1 MLNQKLTSDRF
12 PLDLSPDFVSVTAN
26 MLKHRFTR
34 LMGIFFGVNPG
45 AGASQTGMPEDLTAL
60 EHFAYFCRHVGQ
72 NFVSN
77 RCLVRASALSYS
89 SLLALIPILAV
100 AISVTSSLLKS
111 DGEEQI
117 YNIINDCVEALVP
130 PATIPAHTLVTNT
143 NVPPAVTVTLAT
155 NGETITITNAVATDL
170 TNAPAGTNLVAA
182 TAAPEEEDGMVQAQK
197 EAARNIH
204 LYVQK
209 TQYST
214 LGLVGMLLLVWVAI
228 AMLANIEST
237 FNDIWGVTRG
247 RTWLWRIV
255 LYWATLTLGPLVL
268 AAAASLAGSS
278 HLGVARHLAG
288 QTPLVGELIFKLL
301 PLLLVWLAFMLIYLV
316 VPNTR
321 VRWSAAFTGAVV
333 AGTLWYV
340 NNLLGYLYVS
350 RVVTNSMIY
359 GSLGI
364 VPVFMLGLYASWA
377 LLLFGAQVA
386 CAFQNRLSFIQDR
399 FAENVNQ
406 RGREFIALRL
416 MTCLGL
422 RYQDARPPA
431 TVAELAAELGVS
443 PRLTQ
448 QIIQTL
454 LVPRLITEVAGGE
467 AAYCPARPLDAINAH
482 QVLQA
487 VRSISQP
494 EVFTRPEPVRD
505 EIYGEFARIEEAER
519 VAAAA
524 ISLRALVDRAQAR
537 LAAPVLTLT
546 LQAADANPVPEPRP
560 VAAIID
566 LPAEVEELLTPGG
579 KAPEKP
585 ARKIVVP
592 DEDRDFPL

>member
-1 MLNQKLTSDRF
+1 MF
-12 PLDLSPDFVSVTAN
+12 PGFASVTAH

-34 LMGIFFGVNPG
+34 LMGILFGVKPG
-45 AGASQTGMPEDLTAL
+45 AAAGQSGLPENLTAL
-60 EHFAYFCRHVGQ
+60 EHFAYFCRHITQ
-72 NFVSN
+72 NFVGN
-77 RCLVRASALSYS
+77 RCLVRASALSFS

-117 YNIINDCVEALVP
+117 YKIINDCVAALVP
-130 PATIPAHTLVTNT
+130 PAQIPAHHLTTNT
-143 NVPPAVTVTLAT
+143 NVPPVPVLVTD
-155 NGETITITNAVATDL
+155 TNAAGVVSTNALATDL
-170 TNAPAGTNLVAA
+170 GNLTNGPAETNVVAA
-182 TAAPEEEDGMVQAQK
+182 PVSPDEDEGMVQAQK
-197 EAARNIH
+197 QAARNIH

-228 AMLANIEST
+228 AMLANIESA

-247 RTWLWRIV
+247 RSWLWRIV

-268 AAAASLAGSS
+268 VGAASLVGSS
-278 HLGVARHLAG
+278 HLGLAR
-288 QTPLVGELIFKLL
+288 QLVGQMPFVGEMIFKLL
-301 PLLLVWLAFMLIYLV
+301 PLLLVWLAFLVIYIV

-321 VRWSAAFTGAVV
+321 VRWSAALVGAVV

-359 GSLGI
+359 GSLGM
-364 VPVFMLGLYASWA
+364 VPVFMLGLYVSWA

-386 CAFQNRLSFIQDR
+386 FAFQNRLCYIQDCH
-399 FAENVNQ
+399 AENVNQ

-422 RYQDARPPA
+422 RYQDGRPPA
-431 TVAELAAELGVS
+431 TVAELVTELSVS
-443 PRLTQ
+443 PRLIR

-454 LVPRLITEVAGGE
+454 LAAHLITEVAGPE
-467 AAYCPARPLDAINAH
+467 AAYCPARPLEAINAH

-487 VRSISQP
+487 VRCVSQP
-494 EVFTRPEPVRD
+494 EVFTCSEPVRD

-524 ISLRALVDRAQAR
+524 ISLRALVDRAHAR
-537 LAAPVLTLT
+537 LAAPALALTLPASEIT
-546 LQAADANPVPEPRP
+546 QPATEGRPVPGI
-560 VAAIID
+560 IID
-566 LPAEVEELLTPGG
+566 LPAEVEELLTPVAT
-579 KAPEKP
+579 APEKP

-592 DEDRDFPL
+592 DENRDFPL

>member
-1 MLNQKLTSDRF
+1 
-12 PLDLSPDFVSVTAN
+12 
-26 MLKHRFTR
+26 MLKHRLAR
-34 LMGIFFGVNPG
+34 LLGILFGVNPEAG
-45 AGASQTGMPEDLTAL
+45 AGQSGQPEELTAL

-117 YNIINDCVEALVP
+117 YKIINDCVAALVP
-130 PATIPAHTLVTNT
+130 PAQIPAPALVANT
-143 NVPPAVTVTLAT
+143 NRSPTVTVTLAT
-155 NGETITITNAVATDL
+155 NGETITVTNVVVTDL
-170 TNAPAGTNLVAA
+170 ANALSGTNMLAA
-182 TAAPEEEDGMVQAQK
+182 TVTPAEDDGMVQAQK

-214 LGLVGMLLLVWVAI
+214 LGLVGMLVLVWVAI
-228 AMLANIEST
+228 AMLANIESA

-247 RTWLWRIV
+247 RNWLWRIV

-268 AAAASLAGSS
+268 AAAASLAGGS
-278 HLGVARHLAG
+278 HLGLARHFIG
-288 QTPLVGELIFKLL
+288 QTPLVGDLIFKLL
-301 PLLLVWLAFMLIYLV
+301 PLLLVWLAFMLIYVV
-316 VPNTR
+316 VPNTP
-321 VRWSAAFTGAVV
+321 VRWSAAFVGAVV

-340 NNLLGYLYVS
+340 NNLLAFLYVS
-350 RVVTNSMIY
+350 QVVKNSMIY
-359 GSLGI
+359 GSLGM
-364 VPVFMLGLYASWA
+364 VPVFMLGLYVSWA

-422 RYQDARPPA
+422 RYQDARPPV
-431 TVAELAAELGVS
+431 TIAELAAELSVS
-443 PRLTQ
+443 PRLTR
-448 QIIQTL
+448 QIVQTL
-454 LVPRLITEVAGGE
+454 LPPRLVTEVAGAE
-467 AAYCPARPLDAINAH
+467 AAYCPARPLEAINAH

-487 VRSISQP
+487 VRSITQP
-494 EVFTRPEPVRD
+494 EIFPRPEPVRD

-524 ISLRALVDRAQAR
+524 ISLRALVARAQAR
-537 LAAPVLTLT
+537 LAAPVLTLA
-546 LQAADANPVPEPRP
+546 LPAAQATNPAPQAKPTP
-560 VAAIID
+560 VIID
-566 LPAEVEELLTPGG
+566 LPAEMEDLLTPAV
-579 KAPEKP
+579 KVPVQP
-585 ARKIVVP
+585 VRKIVVP

>member
-1 MLNQKLTSDRF
+1 M
-12 PLDLSPDFVSVTAN
+12 A
-26 MLKHRFTR
+26 KHRMAR
-34 LMGIFFGVNPG
+34 LMGILFGVNPG
-45 AGASQTGMPEDLTAL
+45 AGTSQSGLPEDLTAL
-60 EHFAYFCRHVGQ
+60 EHFAWFCRHVGQ
-72 NFVSN
+72 NFIRN

-117 YNIINDCVEALVP
+117 YQLINDCVEALVP
-130 PATIPAHTLVTNT
+130 PARIPAR
-143 NVPPAVTVTLAT
+143 VPPPPAAALAMGT
-155 NGETITITNAVATDL
+155 NGETMALSHAGAMEPP
-170 TNAPAGTNLVAA
+170 NAPAGTNLVAA
-182 TAAPEEEDGMVQAQK
+182 MLPPEADDGMVQAQK

-209 TQYST
+209 TQSST

-247 RTWLWRIV
+247 RRWLWRIV

-268 AAAASLAGSS
+268 AGAASLAGGS
-278 HLGVARHLAG
+278 HLGLARQLIG
-288 QTPLVGELIFKLL
+288 QTPLVGDLIFKLL
-301 PLLLVWLAFMLIYLV
+301 PLLLVWLAFMLIYMV

-321 VRWSAAFTGAVV
+321 VRWSAAFVGAVV
-333 AGTLWYV
+333 AGTLWYL
-340 NNLLGYLYVS
+340 NNLLAFLYVS
-350 RVVTNSMIY
+350 QVVKNSMIY
-359 GSLGI
+359 GSLGM
-364 VPVFMLGLYASWA
+364 VPVFMLGLYISWA

-386 CAFQNRLSFIQDR
+386 CAFQNRLAYLQDR

-422 RYQDARPPA
+422 RYQAARPPA
-431 TVAELAAELGVS
+431 TVDELAAELSVS
-443 PRLTQ
+443 PSLAR
-448 QIIQTL
+448 QIVQTL
-454 LVPRLITEVAGGE
+454 LAPRLITEVAGAE
-467 AAYCPARPLDAINAH
+467 AAYCPARPLEAINAH

-487 VRSISQP
+487 VRSISEP
-494 EVFTRPEPVRD
+494 EVFPRPEPVRD

-524 ISLRALVDRAQAR
+524 ISLRALVERAQAR
-537 LAAPVLTLT
+537 LAAPVAKLALPPAE
-546 LQAADANPVPEPRP
+546 AAAPAPAARP
-560 VAAIID
+560 APAAMPAAAIID
-566 LPAEVEELLTPGG
+566 LPAEVETLLTP
-579 KAPEKP
+579 AAKP
-585 ARKIVVP
+585 PGRPVRKIVVP
-592 DEDRDFPL
+592 EENRDFPL

>member
-1 MLNQKLTSDRF
+1 
-12 PLDLSPDFVSVTAN
+12 
-26 MLKHRFTR
+26 
-34 LMGIFFGVNPG
+34 MGIFFGVNPG
-45 AGASQTGMPEDLTAL
+45 GGASQSGLPEDLSGL

-72 NFVSN
+72 NFVRN

-117 YNIINDCVEALVP
+117 YKIINDCVEALVP
-130 PATIPAHTLVTNT
+130 PAQIPAHVLVVNT
-143 NVPPAVTVTLAT
+143 NSTPTVTVTVGT
-155 NGETITITNAVATDL
+155 NGETGTTTLNLSTEL
-170 TNAPAGTNLVAA
+170 TNAPAGTNVLAA
-182 TAAPEEEDGMVQAQK
+182 SMATEEDDGMVQAQK

-204 LYVQK
+204 RYVQK

-247 RTWLWRIV
+247 RTWMWRIV

-268 AAAASLAGSS
+268 VGAASLVGGA
-278 HLGVARHLAG
+278 HLGLARHLIS
-288 QTPLVGELIFKLL
+288 QTPLVGDLIFKLL
-301 PLLLVWLAFMLIYLV
+301 PLLLVWLAFILIYML

-321 VRWSAAFTGAVV
+321 VRWSAAFVGAVV

-359 GSLGI
+359 GSLGM
-364 VPVFMLGLYASWA
+364 VPVFMLGLYISWA

-386 CAFQNRLSFIQDR
+386 CAFQNRLSYIHDC

-422 RYQDARPPA
+422 RYEDARPPA
-431 TVAELAAELGVS
+431 TVAELAAELSVS

-448 QIIQTL
+448 QIVQTL
-454 LVPRLITEVAGGE
+454 LVPRLITEVAGAE
-467 AAYCPARPLDAINAH
+467 AAYCPARPLEAINAH

-487 VRSISQP
+487 VRSITQP
-494 EVFTRPEPVRD
+494 EIFTRPEPVRD

-524 ISLRALVDRAQAR
+524 ISLRALVERAQVR
-537 LAAPVLTLT
+537 LAAPILTLALPAT
-546 LQAADANPVPEPRP
+546 EATNPAPEAKSAGM
-560 VAAIID
+560 VID
-566 LPAEVEELLTPGG
+566 LPAEVEEFLTPT
-579 KAPEKP
+579 ASVPEKP
-585 ARKIVVP
+585 VRKIVVP
-592 DEDRDFPL
+592 EEDRDFPL

>member
-1 MLNQKLTSDRF
+1 
-12 PLDLSPDFVSVTAN
+12 
-26 MLKHRFTR
+26 MLKHRLAR
-34 LMGIFFGVNPG
+34 LTGIFFGVNPG
-45 AGASQTGMPEDLTAL
+45 AGASQSGLPEDLTGL

-72 NFVSN
+72 NFVRN

-117 YNIINDCVEALVP
+117 YQIINDCVEVLVP
-130 PATIPAHTLVTNT
+130 PATIPARVPAADTNMA
-143 NVPPAVTVTLAT
+143 PAVVVTETT
-155 NGETITITNAVATDL
+155 NGETLTLTNAVAMEV
-170 TNAPAGTNLVAA
+170 TNETAGSQGLAGTAVPEAA
-182 TAAPEEEDGMVQAQK
+182 DGMVQAQK

-204 LYVQK
+204 QFVQNS
-209 TQYST
+209 QYST

-237 FNDIWGVTRG
+237 FNDIWGVTQG

-255 LYWATLTLGPLVL
+255 LYWATLTLAPLVL
-268 AAAASLAGSS
+268 VGAASLAGGS
-278 HLGVARHLAG
+278 HLGLARQLIS

-321 VRWSAAFTGAVV
+321 VRWTAALTGAVV
-333 AGTLWYV
+333 AGSLWYV

-350 RVVTNSMIY
+350 QVVTNSKIY
-359 GSLGI
+359 GSLGL
-364 VPVFMLGLYASWA
+364 VPVFMLGLYFSWA
-377 LLLFGAQVA
+377 ILLFGAQVA
-386 CAFQNRLSFIQDR
+386 YAFQNRLSYIQDR

-422 RYQDARPPA
+422 RYLDARPPA
-431 TVAELAAELGVS
+431 TVAELSAELGVS
-443 PRLTQ
+443 PRLAQ
-448 QIIQTL
+448 QIVQTL
-454 LVPRLITEVAGGE
+454 LAPRLITEVAGAE
-467 AAYCPARPLDAINAH
+467 AAYCPARPLEAINAH

-487 VRSISQP
+487 VRSVSHP
-494 EVFTRPEPVRD
+494 EVFTGSEPVRD

-524 ISLRALVDRAQAR
+524 ISLRALVDRAHAR

-546 LQAADANPVPEPRP
+546 LPVTNNANPVPE
-560 VAAIID
+560 ASCSTAIID
-566 LPAEVEELLTPGG
+566 LPAEVEELMKPVE
-579 KAPEKP
+579 KVPEKP
-585 ARKIVVP
+585 VRRIVVP

>member
-1 MLNQKLTSDRF
+1 M
-12 PLDLSPDFVSVTAN
+12 A
-26 MLKHRFTR
+26 KHRLAR
-34 LMGIFFGVNPG
+34 LTGILFGVNPG
-45 AGASQTGMPEDLTAL
+45 AAHSSLPEDLTGL

-72 NFVSN
+72 NFVRN
-77 RCLVRASALSYS
+77 RCLVRAAALSFS
-89 SLLALIPILAV
+89 SLLALVPILAV
-100 AISVTSSLLKS
+100 AISVTTSLLKS

-117 YNIINDCVEALVP
+117 YRFINECVATLVP
-130 PATIPAHTLVTNT
+130 PAKIPDHNPADSTNLTSVATLTI
-143 NVPPAVTVTLAT
+143 AT
-155 NGETITITNAVATDL
+155 NGETITITNAMAADL
-170 TNAPAGTNLVAA
+170 TNTPSQTNIAA
-182 TAAPEEEDGMVQAQK
+182 TMTTPEADDGMVQAQK

-204 LYVQK
+204 EFVQK

-247 RTWLWRIV
+247 RSWFWRIF
-255 LYWATLTLGPLVL
+255 LYWGTLTLGPLVL
-268 AAAASLAGSS
+268 AGAASLTGSA
-278 HLGVARHLAG
+278 HLGVARQFIG

-301 PLLLVWLAFMLIYLV
+301 PFLLVWLAFALIYMV

-321 VRWSAAFTGAVV
+321 VRWNAAMVGGTV

-359 GSLGI
+359 GSLGL
-364 VPVFMLGLYASWA
+364 VPVFMLGLYFSWA
-377 LLLFGAQVA
+377 ILLFGAQMS
-386 CAFQNRLSFIQDR
+386 CAFQNRLSYIQDQ

-431 TVAELAAELGVS
+431 TVAELAAELSVS

-448 QIIQTL
+448 QIVQTL
-454 LVPRLITEVAGGE
+454 LVPRLITEVAGAE
-467 AAYCPARPLDAINAH
+467 AAYCPARPLEAINAH

-487 VRSISQP
+487 VRSVSQP
-494 EVFTRPEPVRD
+494 EVFARPEPVRD

-546 LQAADANPVPEPRP
+546 LPATSDTNPVPETKPAP
-560 VAAIID
+560 AIID
-566 LPAEVEELLTPGG
+566 LPVEVEELLTP
-579 KAPEKP
+579 AASVPEKP
-585 ARKIVVP
+585 ARRIVVP
-592 DEDRDFPL
+592 DENRDFPL